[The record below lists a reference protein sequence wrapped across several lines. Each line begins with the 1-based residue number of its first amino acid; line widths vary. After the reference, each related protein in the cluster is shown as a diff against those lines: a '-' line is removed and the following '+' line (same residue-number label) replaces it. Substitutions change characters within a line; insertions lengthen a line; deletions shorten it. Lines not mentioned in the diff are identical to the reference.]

1 MTRAGSSKIQ
11 AVGVVVPA
19 HNEEAHIERC
29 LRGLV
34 LALEQ
39 LPRETARAVC
49 LVLDRCADRTAER
62 VFAELDRLS
71 TRGTVLSVEIVS
83 YDEPA
88 TIGALRDTG
97 LRRTLRLLDGHPLAA
112 TWLVSTDADTT
123 VGRSWVLDHLR
134 YAEKGADAVVGM
146 AELDDLAS
154 LGPHSGRRYARILA
168 AGVHGDRHTH
178 VYGANLGVRANAYL
192 AVDGF
197 PPSDSGEDHRLCER
211 LRVAGHHVV
220 SPTDVRVRTS
230 SRRHG
235 RASGGLAELLRGLP
249 QPGDSPVTGP
259 TSASAT

>member
-1 MTRAGSSKIQ
+1 MIRAGSSKIQ

-29 LRGLV
+29 LRELV

-49 LVLDRCADRTAER
+49 LVLDRCTDRTAER
-62 VFAELDRLS
+62 VFGELERLA
-71 TRGTVLSVEIVS
+71 TRGTVLSIEIVHNV
-83 YDEPA
+83 EPA
-88 TIGALRDTG
+88 PVGALRNTG
-97 LRRTLRLLDGHPLAA
+97 LRRTLRLLTGHPPEA
-112 TWLVSTDADTT
+112 TWLLSTDADTT

-134 YAEKGADAVVGM
+134 YADRGADAVAGM
-146 AELDDLAS
+146 ADLDDPTA
-154 LGPHSGRRYARILA
+154 LGPDSGRRYTRILA
-168 AGVHGDRHTH
+168 AGTHGDRHTH

-197 PPSDSGEDHRLCER
+197 PASANGEDHQLCER
-211 LRVAGHHVV
+211 LRTAGHRVV

-249 QPGDSPVTGP
+249 HRGDIAETL
-259 TSASAT
+259 TA